1 MERLYIHEWRRDVIF
16 NGIEVAATRRLVYC
30 DTRPGGRI
38 SYGLYDDRLSLISD
52 SYLCMF
58 GSQGFGGFDFCIG
71 SLRGRRIM
79 SGVHSF

>member
-1 MERLYIHEWRRDVIF
+1 MERLYIHEWGSDVIF

-38 SYGLYDDRLSLISD
+38 SYGLYDDRLSLILG
-52 SYLCMF
+52 SYASMF
-58 GSQGFGGFDFCIG
+58 GSRGFGGFDFCIG
-71 SLRGRRIM
+71 SLQRRRII